1 MLNRKFVMALAAVM
15 VLAVLYGCSS
25 NSGIKN
31 ERDMLQGSLDAV
43 ATALGLSAGSSEAD
57 ILAAL
62 LTATADQLVAIRA
75 ELALADDADSAAIVA
90 AIDAL
95 QTSQGAL
102 DAVADE
108 LGLPAGSSEAD
119 ILAALDT
126 ATADQLVTIRTQ
138 LELAAGADTA
148 AILAAITA
156 LQMQTAE
163 PVEDPK
169 AAKVVGPA
177 ILASEMTM
185 PTDGTD
191 PERTMDNTR
200 IAVDGLTATDQGDD
214 DAPGGTNIVDG
225 AQNADTKLKA
235 SDKMGAMVSGFE
247 GGVFAQDN
255 GTDTKD
261 PTQVDTVYVYSDKEP
276 NTAQEYSMY
285 WTSTTVSDMTN
296 GADEGVSAVNTVA
309 DKLDTLTLSASA
321 TEHPMSSA
329 LPSANQSYTDYE
341 DDADTT
347 DMNEASFDGTF
358 RGVAGG
364 FSCEVGSNAGDV
376 CRATRDEDG
385 KVSFTG
391 GAWTFTP
398 TEPEGEAKVMVAGVI
413 PDPDY
418 LTFGF
423 WLRETTD
430 KDGMVSA
437 MIETLYGTE
446 ATYTTATADGLT
458 GEDLEGEA
466 TYSGSATGKF
476 IRKEFTS
483 GGDETVVA
491 GGQFTATADLT
502 AYFGEPT
509 SVAMDNHNMI
519 DGSITDFKDGYGNDI
534 DDTWTLTLNATSFAD
549 SDADNNVFSGGTEGD
564 KGAGAGFWEGIFAG
578 AETMP
583 DPDDNTATV
592 PVRPSGVVGEFNGHF
607 NNGHVVGAFGATL
620 DE

>member
-1 MLNRKFVMALAAVM
+1 MLNRKFAMALGAVM

-25 NSGIKN
+25 SNSGIKH
-31 ERDMLQGSLDAV
+31 ERDTAQEQVKTLQGSLDKV
-43 ATALGLSAGSSEAD
+43 A
-57 ILAAL
+57 
-62 LTATADQLVAIRA
+62 
-75 ELALADDADSAAIVA
+75 
-90 AIDAL
+90 DAL
-95 QTSQGAL
+95 N
-102 DAVADE
+102 
-108 LGLPAGSSEAD
+108 LPAGSSEAE
-119 ILAALDT
+119 ILTALAT
-126 ATADQLVTIRTQ
+126 ATEDQLVTIRDA
-138 LELAAGADTA
+138 LDLAADATA
-148 AILAAITA
+148 ADIVTSIGLLQVDELVTIRDALDLAADATVGDILAAIRG
-156 LQMQTAE
+156 LQAE
-163 PVEDPK
+163 PVEDKK
-169 AAKVVGPA
+169 AADVVGPA

-191 PERTMDNTR
+191 PERTADNTR

-296 GADEGVSAVNTVA
+296 GADEGVSTVNTVA

-347 DMNEASFDGTF
+347 DNEASFDGTF

-364 FSCEVGSNAGDV
+364 FSCVVGSNAGDV

-391 GAWTFTP
+391 GVWTFTP

-430 KDGMVSA
+430 KDGKVSA

-446 ATYTTATADGLT
+446 AAYTTATADGLT

-519 DGSITDFKDGYGNDI
+519 DGSITDFKDGHGNDI